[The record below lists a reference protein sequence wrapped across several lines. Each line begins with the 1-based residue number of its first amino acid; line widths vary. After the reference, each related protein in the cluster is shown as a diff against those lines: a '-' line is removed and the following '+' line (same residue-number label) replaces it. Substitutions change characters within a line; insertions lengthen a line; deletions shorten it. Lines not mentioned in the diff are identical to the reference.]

1 MRKKKGVA
9 VLGIVLLIVIVIVG
23 IAGFLMA
30 KKYMPSRE
38 MADLQQYYEIE
49 QEDEIPVILN
59 QEIAETKGIQRE
71 GNVYFH
77 LFSLAKITKSK
88 SRS

>member
-23 IAGFLMA
+23 IAGFLLA

-59 QEIAETKGIQRE
+59 QEI
-71 GNVYFH
+71 
-77 LFSLAKITKSK
+77 
-88 SRS
+88 